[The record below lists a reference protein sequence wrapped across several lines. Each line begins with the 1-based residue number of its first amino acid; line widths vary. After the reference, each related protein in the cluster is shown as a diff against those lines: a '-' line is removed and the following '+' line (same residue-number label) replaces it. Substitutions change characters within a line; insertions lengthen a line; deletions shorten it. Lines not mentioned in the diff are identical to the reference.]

1 MKTNGNDKAM
11 ESYKIFPFLAWA
23 LVIGFSLFVYK
34 IAMDLNDVSQRLGHQ
49 ADVLERYPDTQT
61 E

>member
-1 MKTNGNDKAM
+1 M